1 MNWVASLLASCV
13 GRNLSNF
20 GLLDQITCLKWVQ
33 ANVAK
38 FSGDPGN
45 VTVFGESAGLPH
57 RTVAQFRAVAL
68 LVFGAKFSLEIQG
81 RFKTSQLVV
90 KYCAVEFTMH
100 NF

>member
-45 VTVFGESAGLPH
+45 VTVFGESAGSKPCRIVLSRNFVPW
-57 RTVAQFRAVAL
+57 RCSCLAL
-68 LVFGAKFSLEIQG
+68 
-81 RFKTSQLVV
+81 
-90 KYCAVEFTMH
+90 
-100 NF
+100 NFH